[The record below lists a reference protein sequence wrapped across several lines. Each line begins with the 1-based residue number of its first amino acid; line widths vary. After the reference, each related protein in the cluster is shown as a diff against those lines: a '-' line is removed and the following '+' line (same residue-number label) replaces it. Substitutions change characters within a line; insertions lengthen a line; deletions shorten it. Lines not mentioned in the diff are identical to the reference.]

1 MMRQINLNV
10 LKSLNL
16 NDENINFYTSNF
28 TFVYLNI
35 LHKNLKNTLLN
46 KTKEWK
52 ICQRNTN
59 KVTNLATLL

>member
-10 LKSLNL
+10 LKSLSL

-59 KVTNLATLL
+59 KETNLATLL

>member
-10 LKSLNL
+10 LKSLSL

>member
-1 MMRQINLNV
+1 MRQINLNV
-10 LKSLNL
+10 VKSLNL

-35 LHKNLKNTLLN
+35 LHKNLKNTLPN
-46 KTKEWK
+46 KTKGWK

-59 KVTNLATLL
+59 KETNLATLL